1 MWPGFTSSVKLGD
14 RDRRRGE
21 NRSKESNMPAVVD
34 RSICAAHGE
43 CIEVCPSDAI
53 KIENNVAVV
62 EDDLCADCGVCEDV
76 CPTEAI
82 TIE

>member
-1 MWPGFTSSVKLGD
+1 MTAIVNTEKCSAS
-14 RDRRRGE
+14 
-21 NRSKESNMPAVVD
+21 
-34 RSICAAHGE
+34 GE